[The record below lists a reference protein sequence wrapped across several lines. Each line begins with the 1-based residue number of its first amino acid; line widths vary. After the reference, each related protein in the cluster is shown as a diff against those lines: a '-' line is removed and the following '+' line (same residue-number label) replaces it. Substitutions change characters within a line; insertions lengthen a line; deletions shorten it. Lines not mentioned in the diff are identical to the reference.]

1 MLAYARYL
9 SRVACPAPL
18 ILHHIVSIALL
29 LVPDF
34 SLILFGVALRRWFDR
49 SLDFWGG
56 LERLIYYVMFPALL
70 FAANARTRIDFAAAA
85 PMLLAGLGAVLV
97 GIVLAALARPLF
109 HPSAATFGGGFQC
122 AFRFNSYVG
131 LALIGQLHGQPG
143 LAAMSLM
150 LGVAIPVVNVVAVWS
165 LAHRTGHLGRELARN
180 PLILGTLSGIAFSLA
195 GLDLPDAGWEVLKR
209 LGTATLP
216 LALLAVGAGL
226 RLERSRGDTAL
237 VVWWTIVKLAAMPAA
252 AWLLGR
258 ILDLEPLA
266 LHTVVL
272 FAALPPATSA
282 YILAVRMNADAQIAA
297 VMISAGTLIG
307 MVSLPLWLIA
317 IGVVVR

>member
-1 MLAYARYL
+1 M
-9 SRVACPAPL
+9 
-18 ILHHIVSIALL
+18 SIALL

-34 SLILFGVALRRWFDR
+34 ALILFGVALRRWFDR
-49 SLDFWGG
+49 SVEFWGG
-56 LERLIYYVMFPALL
+56 LERLIYYVLFPALL

-85 PMLLAGLGAVLV
+85 PMLLTGLGAVAV
-97 GIVLAALARPLF
+97 GIALAALARPLF
-109 HPSAATFGGGFQC
+109 RPPSPTFGGGFQC

-165 LAHRTGHLGRELARN
+165 LAHRTGNLVRELARN
-180 PLILGTLSGIAFSLA
+180 PLILGTLSGIAFSVA
-195 GLDLPDAGWEVLKR
+195 GLDLPAPGWEILKR

-226 RLERSRGDTAL
+226 RLEGSPRQTGL
-237 VVWWTIVKLAAMPAA
+237 VAWWTVVKLAAMPAA
-252 AWLLGR
+252 AWLLGGALG
-258 ILDLEPLA
+258 LDALA

-307 MVSLPLWLIA
+307 MATLPLWLIA
-317 IGVVVR
+317 IGVAVR